1 MPRYGTPRPVLL
13 VALAFALAACAPAPR
28 ATLPAM
34 ADPEPTAAARPWVIA
49 HRGASA
55 WRPEHTLAAY
65 ALAMEQGADAI
76 EPDLVSTRDGVLVAR
91 HENELSGTTD
101 VAQRPEFAARE
112 TRKRV
117 DGEWVKGWFVED
129 FSLAELKTLRAR
141 ERLPQLRSREWDG
154 QYDVPTF
161 DEIVEL
167 AAAHAQATGRVV
179 GLVPEIKHPSHFA
192 ALGLAMEPTLLAALA
207 AHPYTRRAPV
217 LIQSFEISN
226 LRALRRQLPRHGN
239 IRLLQLLGN
248 PAQPPHDTVLA
259 GAPLTYAQMAT
270 PDGLREVARYADGIG
285 PAFAM
290 LQIQATAQGRYR
302 SALVDDAHAAG
313 LDVVAYTFRP
323 EHFFLEPRFRSA
335 DVPAA
340 RDEDGA
346 ARQLRAYLSTG
357 LDGVF
362 ADDPAL
368 ARRVVDQAGPR
379 PGLRAALDR

>member
-1 MPRYGTPRPVLL
+1 MIR
-13 VALAFALAACAPAPR
+13 ALAFALAACAPAPR
-28 ATLPAM
+28 ATLPPM
-34 ADPEPTAAARPWVIA
+34 AEPESTAAARPWVIA

-55 WRPEHTLAAY
+55 LRPEHTLAAY
-65 ALAMEQGADAI
+65 ALAIEHGADAI
-76 EPDLVSTRDGVLVAR
+76 EPDLVMTRDGVLVAR
-91 HENELSGTTD
+91 HENELSDSTD
-101 VAQRPEFAARE
+101 VAQRPEFAGRE
-112 TRKRV
+112 TRKQV

-129 FSLAELKTLRAR
+129 FTLDELKTLRAR
-141 ERLPQLRSREWDG
+141 ERLPQLRSTSWDG
-154 QYDVPTF
+154 QFDVPTF
-161 DEIVEL
+161 DELVEL
-167 AAAHAQATGRVV
+167 VAARSAALGRSI
-179 GLVPEIKHPSHFA
+179 GLVPELKHPSHFA
-192 ALGLAMEPTLLAALA
+192 ALGLAMEQPLLDALA
-207 AHPYTRRAPV
+207 AHAYTRRAPV
-217 LIQSFEISN
+217 VIQSFEIGN
-226 LRALRRQLPRHGN
+226 LRDLRTRVPRGGN
-239 IRLLQLLGN
+239 ITLLQLLGN
-248 PAQPPHDTVLA
+248 PAQSPHDTVLA

-335 DVPAA
+335 DVAAA

-346 ARQLRAYLSTG
+346 SRQLRAYLSTG

-368 ARRVVDQAGPR
+368 ARRVVD
-379 PGLRAALDR
+379 